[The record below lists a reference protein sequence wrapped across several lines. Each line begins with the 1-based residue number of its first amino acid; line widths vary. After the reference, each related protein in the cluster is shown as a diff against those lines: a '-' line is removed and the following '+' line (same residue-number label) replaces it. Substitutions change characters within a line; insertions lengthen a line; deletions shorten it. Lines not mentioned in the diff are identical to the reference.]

1 MNKISAKRV
10 NSQIS
15 PYSPLLSRNK
25 GFSLIEL
32 MVSILIGF
40 LVVGSAIAIF
50 SSNRQAYVASENVS
64 RIQENMR
71 IAYELVARDIRE
83 AAGTPCAPHIT
94 TLRNAINSSTTRW
107 WTDSSLPLRIVG
119 FTGAQAFPD
128 VAFGA
133 GGAPRVAG
141 TQAIQL
147 LSTSNSRAEVRS
159 HSTTGKQFISNTSA
173 HGIATGD
180 LVLACDYERA
190 ALFQVSSASSTSPNI
205 AYGGAASPG
214 NTGAN
219 IRPDNRGDFA
229 RGAVLAKWRPVRWYI
244 GTNPQGGRSLY
255 QSTVVNTGGALSVQN
270 QEVAQN
276 IQDMDI
282 RYFFNGDYRT
292 ADAVT
297 NWTTVSAVRLNFVMQ
312 SDQNIGTD
320 GAAIQRNINNT
331 IALRMRNK

>member
-1 MNKISAKRV
+1 MKTFPINIRPAHALRMQK
-10 NSQIS
+10 N
-15 PYSPLLSRNK
+15 N

-32 MVSILIGF
+32 MVSILIGL

-50 SSNRQAYVASENVS
+50 SSNRQTYVASENVN

-71 IAYELVARDIRE
+71 VAYELVARDVRE

-94 TLRNAINSSTTRW
+94 TLKNVVNSPATRW
-107 WTDSSLPLRIVG
+107 WTDSRLPLRVIG

-128 VAFGA
+128 VGFGA
-133 GGAPRVAG
+133 GTEQRIAG

-159 HSTTGKQFISNTSA
+159 HSTTGKEFVLNTTA
-173 HGIATGD
+173 HGIVSGD

-190 ALFQVSSASSTSPNI
+190 ALFQASSASSASTNI
-205 AYGGAASPG
+205 GYGAAAAPG
-214 NTGAN
+214 NTGVN

-244 GTNPQGGRSLY
+244 GGNAAGGRSLY
-255 QSTVVNTGGALSVQN
+255 QSTVVNNAGALTVVN

-276 IQDMDI
+276 IQDIDI
-282 RYFFNGDYRT
+282 RYLFNGDYRT
-292 ADAVT
+292 ADSVT
-297 NWTTVSAVRLNFVMQ
+297 NWTTVSAIRLNFIMQ
-312 SDQNIGTD
+312 SDQNIGTN
-320 GAAIQRNINNT
+320 GAPIQRTINNT